1 MSQLGLFARWL
12 DTVPEVPDGQWFK
25 RFSELIVCGEGTL
38 VKTFL
43 RSGQIPA
50 GEEVNQLQADETSSS
65 LPGCS
70 GKKAERGAAWLR
82 VIGYSLVVVGEK
94 NGARKRRRGSSALH
108 RRELGSELLAE

>member
-50 GEEVNQLQADETSSS
+50 GEEVN
-65 LPGCS
+65 
-70 GKKAERGAAWLR
+70 
-82 VIGYSLVVVGEK
+82 
-94 NGARKRRRGSSALH
+94 
-108 RRELGSELLAE
+108 